1 MRAVVAE
8 KNNSL
13 IPRISPS
20 GVAKQSPCY
29 NVVSRKRRRFLNRWI
44 KSLATVAGRVKIKNE
59 LCRRIRHNRY
69 WVNEANK
76 FGIEALCELML
87 AILDDLDLRS
97 WETRHNLETLAERAG
112 LVTRSDAGRKSISR
126 ASRGCDRL
134 VWLNAIIT
142 DKAPFNPY
150 DARCACKHIEV
161 TEDFFA
167 ILGIPLKLVYR
178 ERARLLKADPNE
190 IIYSGDVRLI
200 AIRVQNWTRKA
211 AAGLARMKAKRDAAR
226 QRKKEYYAHPPTPIP
241 L

>member
-1 MRAVVAE
+1 
-8 KNNSL
+8 
-13 IPRISPS
+13 
-20 GVAKQSPCY
+20 
-29 NVVSRKRRRFLNRWI
+29 
-44 KSLATVAGRVKIKNE
+44 
-59 LCRRIRHNRY
+59 
-69 WVNEANK
+69 
-76 FGIEALCELML
+76 ML

-190 IIYSGDVRLI
+190 MIYSGDARLI

-241 L
+241 V